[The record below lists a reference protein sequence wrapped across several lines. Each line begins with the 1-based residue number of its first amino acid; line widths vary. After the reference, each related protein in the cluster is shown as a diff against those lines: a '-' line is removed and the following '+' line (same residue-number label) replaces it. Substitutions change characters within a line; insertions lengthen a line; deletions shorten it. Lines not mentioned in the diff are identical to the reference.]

1 MLTAGRAGGRVRTG
15 YHYAAPQGDPVTRV
29 SLTVMQS
36 LGVPIS
42 TFGSESNR
50 TAKTITEVMV

>member
-1 MLTAGRAGGRVRTG
+1 
-15 YHYAAPQGDPVTRV
+15 
-29 SLTVMQS
+29 VMQA